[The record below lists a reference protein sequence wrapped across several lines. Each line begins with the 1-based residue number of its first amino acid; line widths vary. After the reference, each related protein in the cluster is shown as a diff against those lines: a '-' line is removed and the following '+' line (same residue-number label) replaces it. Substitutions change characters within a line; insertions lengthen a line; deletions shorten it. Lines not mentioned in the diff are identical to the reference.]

1 MECTLAWRYARDD
14 AKFKGRVGSAFVPTL
29 STEKV
34 LLGSRSLVRV
44 RLSSSFIASDSE
56 LKRRQDRCA
65 REDSIAGVDAEKKA
79 MAFSRHDRS
88 FINHGTWVMVSLEQV
103 CIVSFV

>member
-34 LLGSRSLVRV
+34 LLGSRSLVRG

-56 LKRRQDRCA
+56 LERRQDGRA
-65 REDSIAGVDAEKKA
+65 REDSIADVDAEKNA
-79 MAFSRHDRS
+79 MVFGCHDKT
-88 FINHGTWVMVSLEQV
+88 FVNHGWVMV
-103 CIVSFV
+103 CRFVSFI